1 MSVFA
6 HISYMLRPTFLL
18 RGTPIHEAADCVVE
32 CVGCMG
38 IYRSVATSDDKV
50 KLRCL

>member
-1 MSVFA
+1 
-6 HISYMLRPTFLL
+6 MLWPTFFL
-18 RGTPIHEAADCVVE
+18 RGIPIHEAADCVVD

-38 IYRSVATSDDKV
+38 IYQSDPASDDKV

>member
-6 HISYMLRPTFLL
+6 HITYMLWPTFFL

-32 CVGCMG
+32 CVGRMG
-38 IYRSVATSDDKV
+38 IYQSDAASDD
-50 KLRCL
+50 